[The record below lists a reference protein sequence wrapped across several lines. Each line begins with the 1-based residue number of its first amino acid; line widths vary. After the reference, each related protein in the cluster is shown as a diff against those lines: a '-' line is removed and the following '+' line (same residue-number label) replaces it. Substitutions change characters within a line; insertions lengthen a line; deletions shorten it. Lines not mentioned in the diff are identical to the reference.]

1 MEGAY
6 CRGVSVKP
14 LRKEQNVGWIF
25 IDTLE
30 SKPEKILTAGT
41 LRVRAENAEE
51 YGNNEKNKALEYSKK
66 TETSCAKM
74 GINFARGV
82 KCIGMRTQSKSKI
95 QNRFTTEITEE
106 DLRKAYE
113 ETQEHEK
120 NVNPIFHAT

>member
-1 MEGAY
+1 M
-6 CRGVSVKP
+6 RTQ
-14 LRKEQNVGWIF
+14 RNM
-25 IDTLE
+25 
-30 SKPEKILTAGT
+30 GT
-41 LRVRAENAEE
+41 VR
-51 YGNNEKNKALEYSKK
+51 KNKALEHSKK

>member
-1 MEGAY
+1 MW
-6 CRGVSVKP
+6 CTDRDISVEP
-14 LRKEQNVGWIF
+14 LKNKKNDERIF
-25 IDTLE
+25 NDTLE

-66 TETSCAKM
+66 TETSCAKWKTD
-74 GINFARGV
+74 FARGV

-106 DLRKAYE
+106 DLSSAYE
-113 ETQEHEK
+113 KTQEHEK